1 MAARCCRTSSTRS
14 RSIRKSVLR
23 VSAPQI
29 TRDMPYP
36 FGRLPFDRAAAVS
49 LNGVGLSLPGLGQR
63 VGEAVPDGDQVRL
76 AIDRAY
82 LRAAA

>member
-1 MAARCCRTSSTRS
+1 
-14 RSIRKSVLR
+14 
-23 VSAPQI
+23 
-29 TRDMPYP
+29 MPYP